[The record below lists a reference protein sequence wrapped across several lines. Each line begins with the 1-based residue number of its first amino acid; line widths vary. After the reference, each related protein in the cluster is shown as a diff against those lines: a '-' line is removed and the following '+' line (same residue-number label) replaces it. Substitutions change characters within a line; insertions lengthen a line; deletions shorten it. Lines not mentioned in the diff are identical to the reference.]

1 MTRSEIE
8 AELRAVKV
16 NFQTR
21 DPKKLSGELRQLKQ
35 EAVGRKDESA
45 AKELWCLQQALSIQ
59 ETYLAAYAKLRDHE
73 FYEGWRTLE
82 QVENQLS
89 HLVQHATWPLR
100 DFEIDFIQD
109 AVTRFQ
115 AQFPYVWFIS
125 PEMLIS
131 EKTCSICKQVVSIRK
146 PCHRVGDIY
155 SGELCYRTVTK
166 VEFLGTA
173 MTKDPVQKYSVMFLP
188 DPEKGGFK
196 DTYNYTAVRY
206 LIDRLQS
213 PFDGWS
219 FVKTKTRHPH
229 SRYSDVGR
237 NDRCPCES
245 GKKYK
250 KCCLSESGVLRPHIQ
265 FTFANPPP
273 KELLHVEYA

>member
-8 AELRAVKV
+8 ATLRAIKTT
-16 NFQTR
+16 FRTR
-21 DPKKLSGELRQLKQ
+21 DPKKLFGLLNQLKQ
-35 EAVGRKDESA
+35 EAVRRQDEIT
-45 AKELWCLQQALSIQ
+45 AKELWCLQQALSVQ
-59 ETYLAAYAKLRDHE
+59 ETYLAAYDKLRGHE
-73 FYEGWRTLE
+73 FYEGWRAFE

-89 HLVQHATWPLR
+89 HLLQHAAWPPG
-100 DFEIDFIQD
+100 DFEIEFIQD
-109 AVTRFQ
+109 TVKRFQ
-115 AQFPYVWFIS
+115 ALFPYVWFIS

-146 PCHRVGDIY
+146 PCHRVGEIY
-155 SGELCYRTVTK
+155 GGELCCRIVTK

-173 MTKDPVQKYSVMFLP
+173 TTKDPVQKYSVIFLP

-196 DTYNYTAVRY
+196 DTYNYTTVRY
-206 LIDRLQS
+206 LIDRLES
-213 PFDGWS
+213 PFDGWR
-219 FVKTKTRHPH
+219 FEKTKSRHPH

-250 KCCLSESGVLRPHIQ
+250 KCCLEESGVLRPHIQ
-265 FTFANPPP
+265 FTFTNPPP
-273 KELLHVEYA
+273 KELLETEYT

>member
-1 MTRSEIE
+1 MNQSEIE
-8 AELRAVKV
+8 AELRAVGN
-16 NFQTR
+16 NFLTR
-21 DPKKLSGELRQLKQ
+21 DANKIAAELHELKRAHVANNN
-35 EAVGRKDESA
+35 ERA
-45 AKELWCLQQALSIQ
+45 AKELWCLEQALSLQ
-59 ETYLAAYAKLRDHE
+59 EAYLDAFAKMRRHE
-73 FYEGWRTLE
+73 FYDGWRALE

-89 HLVQHATWPLR
+89 HLVPHAQWPLE
-100 DFEIDFIQD
+100 DFALDFIQ
-109 AVTRFQ
+109 ASVERFQ
-115 AQFPYVWFIS
+115 ALFPYVWFIS

-131 EKTCSICKQVVSIRK
+131 EKTCSICKQVTSIRK
-146 PCHRVGDIY
+146 PCHRVGEIY
-155 SGELCYRTVTK
+155 AGELCYRTVTK

-173 MTKDPVQKYSVMFLP
+173 TTKNPVQKYSVIFLP
-188 DPEKGGFK
+188 DPVTGGFK

-250 KCCLSESGVLRPHIQ
+250 KCCLSEVGVLRPHIQ
-265 FTFANPPP
+265 FTFSNPPP